1 MGCIW
6 LKTNLFFINTNIIN
20 YFFIEIMIYL
30 IIQKRVT
37 EREIGGKGKSERER
51 VYGSVCVRVR
61 EVCVCVFVCV

>member
-37 EREIGGKGKSERER
+37 EREIGGKGKSEI
-51 VYGSVCVRVR
+51 SD
-61 EVCVCVFVCV
+61 

>member
-51 VYGSVCVRVR
+51 ELCCMCVWKCLC
-61 EVCVCVFVCV
+61 ES